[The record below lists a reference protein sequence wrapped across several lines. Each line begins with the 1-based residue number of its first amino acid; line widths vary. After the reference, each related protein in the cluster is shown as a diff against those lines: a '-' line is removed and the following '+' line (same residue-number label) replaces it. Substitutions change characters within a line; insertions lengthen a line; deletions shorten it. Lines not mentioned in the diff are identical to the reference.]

1 MFLNHSSPKPDKHMA
16 KQSPQNQRPKT
27 PREVE
32 LMHATAQD
40 LHKEWKKSVTGTAPC
55 GGKEPLADLRNF
67 VKPNRPTVT
76 WKKLGLTRVEVKE
89 LETAM
94 LYHAIIQ
101 PAVRKKKKQ
110 HSSRRAS

>member
-1 MFLNHSSPKPDKHMA
+1 MA
-16 KQSPQNQRPKT
+16 KQTPLNQRQKT

-32 LMHATAQD
+32 LMHAKAQE
-40 LHKEWKKSVTGTAPC
+40 LYGEWIKSITEKAPC

-110 HSSRRAS
+110 QYYRRAS